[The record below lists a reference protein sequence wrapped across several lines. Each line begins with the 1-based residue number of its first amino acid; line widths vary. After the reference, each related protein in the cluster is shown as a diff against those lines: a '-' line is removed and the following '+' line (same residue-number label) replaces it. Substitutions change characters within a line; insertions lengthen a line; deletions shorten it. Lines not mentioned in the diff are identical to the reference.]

1 MLSHWILHTANTR
14 YSLEPAKLTLHCWHL
29 LYTVSGELPAFV
41 LPGTLRHAQFCSVL
55 LLSSPS
61 RLRMSHQISNCSVQ
75 QAVEEPAK
83 HRQMPAFC
91 WHCTVTLLL
100 DVCAGVTPGYKDEV
114 IFADGTFID
123 GSTSELSADG
133 PIRPPY
139 TVYCQGGTH
148 WTHWAFALESALE
161 AIQAVHD

>member
-1 MLSHWILHTANTR
+1 M
-14 YSLEPAKLTLHCWHL
+14 E
-29 LYTVSGELPAFV
+29 
-41 LPGTLRHAQFCSVL
+41 
-55 LLSSPS
+55 
-61 RLRMSHQISNCSVQ
+61 
-75 QAVEEPAK
+75 QAAEEPAK
-83 HRQMPAFC
+83 HRQTLC
-91 WHCTVTLLL
+91 RHCTVTLLPH
-100 DVCAGVTPGYKDEV
+100 VSTGVTPGYKDEV